1 METKDILRW
10 DNYMSVVFVLK
21 LTVEGL
27 NDYVSETLTAI
38 HTQIYKK
45 LSIGSCSMNCRKK
58 YGRKFSKWRSSCSN
72 WKYELERL
80 NKCQRRYIQ
89 WEK

>member
-27 NDYVSETLTAI
+27 NDYVSDTLTAI

-58 YGRKFSKWRSSCSN
+58 I
-72 WKYELERL
+72 WKEVF
-80 NKCQRRYIQ
+80 KMAFFMF
-89 WEK
+89 